1 MEMGI
6 TADGLGGLWVA
17 LHSLNFFR
25 NFGRSLPTE
34 IREVKFSD
42 FGPKNW
48 IVGALGVTSDA
59 GTTIPLIMHYH
70 KNFKSGGGITFAPW
84 SKLNLT
90 LTL

>member
-6 TADGLGGLWVA
+6 AADGLGGLWVV

-42 FGPKNW
+42 FGPKKRVSERETERARAN
-48 IVGALGVTSDA
+48 ICLSQPGSQPASQLGRI
-59 GTTIPLIMHYH
+59 GPIELH
-70 KNFKSGGGITFAPW
+70 KRRS
-84 SKLNLT
+84 
-90 LTL
+90 